1 MPSLKVFTE
10 EDRKMRLP
18 WWGVLGII
26 LGGLPVLILFDHFGK
41 FNLARPTLTSAVI
54 LVIAIALR
62 WKLNEAEV
70 RELEALA
77 TKRSQTQAELI
88 RGLILREIE
97 QSKTRHRASAEMVEI
112 TACRLLLTHLLR
124 PGATGQ
130 PMTEQAFD
138 GLLEEVKK
146 HKARVAEDRLK
157 DYEAGR

>member
-1 MPSLKVFTE
+1 MALLNEK
-10 EDRKMRLP
+10 
-18 WWGVLGII
+18 
-26 LGGLPVLILFDHFGK
+26 
-41 FNLARPTLTSAVI
+41 NLAGEAARRARFRVHHVGT
-54 LVIAIALR
+54 
-62 WKLNEAEV
+62 KLNEAEV

-157 DYEAGR
+157 DYEAGL

>member
-1 MPSLKVFTE
+1 MALLNEK
-10 EDRKMRLP
+10 
-18 WWGVLGII
+18 
-26 LGGLPVLILFDHFGK
+26 
-41 FNLARPTLTSAVI
+41 NLAGEAARRARFRVHHVGT
-54 LVIAIALR
+54 
-62 WKLNEAEV
+62 KLNEAEV

>member
-1 MPSLKVFTE
+1 MALLDEK
-10 EDRKMRLP
+10 
-18 WWGVLGII
+18 
-26 LGGLPVLILFDHFGK
+26 
-41 FNLARPTLTSAVI
+41 NLAGEAARRARFRVHHVGT
-54 LVIAIALR
+54 
-62 WKLNEAEV
+62 KLNEAEV

-77 TKRSQTQAELI
+77 TKRSQTHAELI

-157 DYEAGR
+157 DYEAGL

>member
-1 MPSLKVFTE
+1 MALLNEK
-10 EDRKMRLP
+10 
-18 WWGVLGII
+18 
-26 LGGLPVLILFDHFGK
+26 
-41 FNLARPTLTSAVI
+41 NLAGEAARRARFRVHHVGT
-54 LVIAIALR
+54 
-62 WKLNEAEV
+62 KLNEAEV

-77 TKRSQTQAELI
+77 TKRSQTHAELI

-97 QSKTRHRASAEMVEI
+97 QGKTRHRASAEMVEI

>member
-1 MPSLKVFTE
+1 MSLLNEK
-10 EDRKMRLP
+10 
-18 WWGVLGII
+18 
-26 LGGLPVLILFDHFGK
+26 
-41 FNLARPTLTSAVI
+41 NLAGEAVRRARFR
-54 LVIAIALR
+54 VHHVGT
-62 WKLNEAEV
+62 KLNEAEV

>member
-1 MPSLKVFTE
+1 MALLDEK
-10 EDRKMRLP
+10 
-18 WWGVLGII
+18 
-26 LGGLPVLILFDHFGK
+26 
-41 FNLARPTLTSAVI
+41 NLAVEAARRARFRVHHVGT
-54 LVIAIALR
+54 
-62 WKLNEAEV
+62 KLNEAEV

-77 TKRSQTQAELI
+77 MKRSQTQAELI

>member
-1 MPSLKVFTE
+1 MALLDEK
-10 EDRKMRLP
+10 
-18 WWGVLGII
+18 
-26 LGGLPVLILFDHFGK
+26 
-41 FNLARPTLTSAVI
+41 NLAGEAARRARFRVHHVGT
-54 LVIAIALR
+54 
-62 WKLNEAEV
+62 KLNEAEV

-77 TKRSQTQAELI
+77 TKRSQTHAELI

-157 DYEAGR
+157 DDEAGS

>member
-1 MPSLKVFTE
+1 MALLDEK
-10 EDRKMRLP
+10 
-18 WWGVLGII
+18 
-26 LGGLPVLILFDHFGK
+26 
-41 FNLARPTLTSAVI
+41 NLASEAARRARFRVHHVGT
-54 LVIAIALR
+54 
-62 WKLNEAEV
+62 KLNEAEV
-70 RELEALA
+70 GELEALA

>member
-1 MPSLKVFTE
+1 MALLDEK
-10 EDRKMRLP
+10 
-18 WWGVLGII
+18 
-26 LGGLPVLILFDHFGK
+26 
-41 FNLARPTLTSAVI
+41 NLAGEAARRARFRVHHVGT
-54 LVIAIALR
+54 
-62 WKLNEAEV
+62 KLNEAEV
-70 RELEALA
+70 LA
-77 TKRSQTQAELI
+77 TKRSQTHAELI

>member
-1 MPSLKVFTE
+1 MALLDEK
-10 EDRKMRLP
+10 
-18 WWGVLGII
+18 
-26 LGGLPVLILFDHFGK
+26 
-41 FNLARPTLTSAVI
+41 NLASEAARRARFRVHHVGT
-54 LVIAIALR
+54 
-62 WKLNEAEV
+62 KLNEAEV

>member
-1 MPSLKVFTE
+1 MALLDEK
-10 EDRKMRLP
+10 
-18 WWGVLGII
+18 
-26 LGGLPVLILFDHFGK
+26 
-41 FNLARPTLTSAVI
+41 NLAGEAARRARFRVHHVGT
-54 LVIAIALR
+54 
-62 WKLNEAEV
+62 KLNESEV

-124 PGATGQ
+124 PGATCQ

>member
-1 MPSLKVFTE
+1 MALLDEK
-10 EDRKMRLP
+10 
-18 WWGVLGII
+18 
-26 LGGLPVLILFDHFGK
+26 
-41 FNLARPTLTSAVI
+41 NLAGEAARRARFRVHHVGT
-54 LVIAIALR
+54 
-62 WKLNEAEV
+62 KLNEAEV

-77 TKRSQTQAELI
+77 TKRSQTHAELI